1 MKEIHGGTVE
11 KVGMGLVCAVEMY
24 KGCSM
29 KIVNRTLGFNG
40 LSTNLNGNQR
50 KIELKTMHRSD
61 YWISIN
67 GFTAIEKLFFDE
79 HYWIYFAIVPENI
92 VVMVKA
98 LPFIE
103 KQLALDD
110 NTGYL
115 KDLENWIKQTKNV
128 SKKSGLKIFPKIN
141 VRFSAPLRK
150 VIEQVKAE
158 TLHESWESSIAEIWE
173 LRGSWKKIYQSSKIF

>member
-1 MKEIHGGTVE
+1 MKESHGGTIE
-11 KVGMGLVCAVEMY
+11 KIGMGLVCAVEMY

-40 LSTNLNGNQR
+40 LSTNLNGLQR
-50 KIELKTMHRSD
+50 KIELKTMQKSD
-61 YWISIN
+61 YWIAIN

-79 HYWIYFAIVPENI
+79 EYWIYFAVVPENI

-103 KQLALDD
+103 KQLVLA
-110 NTGYL
+110 NNVVYL
-115 KDLENWIKQTKNV
+115 KDLENWIKQTKSL

-141 VRFSAPLRK
+141 VRFTTSLRTIIESAKKR
-150 VIEQVKAE
+150 
-158 TLHESWESSIAEIWE
+158 TLHETWNFSIAEIWE
-173 LRGSWKKIYQSSKIF
+173 LQGNWAKIYQSPEII